1 MVNWRYGY
9 LANWEEASDFFSIY
23 QTLLLSGYVQ
33 ALTNDLTSAV
43 ESFHKALGIRREDTF
58 R

>member
-1 MVNWRYGY
+1 MPDVQVVSLR
-9 LANWEEASDFFSIY
+9 IVVIIC
-23 QTLLLSGYVQ
+23 SGYVQ

-58 R
+58 RY